1 MEDGDESDPNDAPG
15 AELPMKPVPE
25 ILILSAAAIAA
36 KNVKGIN
43 YSACGNDLIKQGQVA
58 LCIFASDLTSTI
70 DDVE

>member
-15 AELPMKPVPE
+15 AELPMKPVPD

-43 YSACGNDLIKQGQVA
+43 YAACGNDLIKQGQVA